1 MRYSKVAAILLWLC
15 IAGQLCLAAAQS
27 GSHTREDALRFLSI
41 ADTILKPVYE
51 PLAEQIVNEYNLAER
66 EGIGIDLGSGP
77 GHLIV
82 ELCKRTVRMQWINAD
97 INPHFFSFFL
107 KAAREAGVE
116 HRVRAIF
123 ADAQALPFD
132 DNYAEIIVSRGSFHL
147 WENKRLAFAE
157 IYRVLK
163 PGGVAFI
170 GRGFSENLPVDI
182 ARNIRFR
189 QGKNGKGPQYN
200 IAKTAAELQE
210 IMLALE
216 INDYRIRIPE
226 PPGSKEVNYGI
237 WLEFYKRDGPINE

>member
-132 DNYAEIIVSRGSFHL
+132 DNYAVIKEFKGI
-147 WENKRLAFAE
+147 
-157 IYRVLK
+157 
-163 PGGVAFI
+163 
-170 GRGFSENLPVDI
+170 NLPVDI